1 MWTSHNFT
9 VKKKVFWHSVQN
21 YRIIFVIIQNMCY
34 LSPVFLHIFFENV
47 IPELCNCYNWDL
59 FKNSKN
65 SKFFSIFVTC
75 HHLHY
80 FVSYESKKLWCLD
93 NAKMLSIFS
102 NRVDINF
109 FGIYKFRLVSNHKK
123 HFNTLWNLKSEKG
136 WPRKLCVIVNWGK
149 KWEEQI
155 FFSELYYCFC
165 TN

>member
-1 MWTSHNFT
+1 
-9 VKKKVFWHSVQN
+9 
-21 YRIIFVIIQNMCY
+21 MCH

-80 FVSYESKKLWCLD
+80 LVWYESKKLWWLD

-109 FGIYKFRLVSNHKK
+109 FWIYKFRLVSNHKK
-123 HFNTLWNLKSEKG
+123 NISTLCEIWNQKNDGQGSYVWLWIEERNG
-136 WPRKLCVIVNWGK
+136 WSKFSYQNYFTATV
-149 KWEEQI
+149 QI
-155 FFSELYYCFC
+155 MHNVLIL
-165 TN
+165 